1 MIDPDILDAIRKAV
15 SIIVLTGSGISAE
28 SGVPTFRDAQKGL
41 WAKFDPRD
49 LATPQAYQRN
59 PKLVWEWYEWPR
71 KLIAQTPLS
80 PIVDHQIC
88 GPAGIFLPLLLEGY
102 FNKGNF

>member
-1 MIDPDILDAIRKAV
+1 VIDPDILDAIRKAE
-15 SIIVLTGSGISAE
+15 SITVLTGSGISAE
-28 SGVPTFRDAQKGL
+28 SGVPTFRDAQGGL
-41 WAKFDPRD
+41 WAKYDPHD

-59 PKLVWEWYEWPR
+59 PKLVWEWYEGRR

-88 GPAGIFLPLLLEGY
+88 GPAGIVLPLLVEST